1 MFISS
6 ADAQALTEY
15 LEPLAP
21 FMADSN
27 NTEIAVNEPNKVWVE
42 ARDGWKSHDVD
53 LPFKHCMNLARLI
66 ASYNKDD
73 IDEVKPVLSGILP
86 TRERVQVVQAP
97 ACSEG
102 TVSLTIR
109 KFNDL
114 ELSLEELNAQGAF
127 SNVRK
132 ARHGLSE
139 LEERLMGLH
148 NQQRYYEFIQLAVKH
163 HLNIIIGGATG
174 SGKTVLNKS
183 LIQLINPAERVITI
197 EDVHELF
204 MHNFPN
210 KVHLF
215 YKNKAGSDFTSQDA
229 LASCVRMK
237 PDRILLAELRGP
249 ETLDYIE
256 SLNTGHPGSITS
268 IHANSAF
275 DVFSRLVSLI
285 KKSEAG
291 LTLDTDFIRSM
302 CYQTIDVVLFYR
314 NRKLE
319 EVYYEPER
327 KYAA

>member
-1 MFISS
+1 MFTS
-6 ADAQALTEY
+6 ASHARALTEY

-21 FMADSN
+21 FMADPN
-27 NTEIAVNEPNKVWVE
+27 NTEIAVNKPNEVWTE
-42 ARDGWKSHDVD
+42 SRDGWKSHKVD
-53 LPFKHCMNLARLI
+53 LSIKHCEWLGELI

-73 IDEVKPVLSGILP
+73 LDENNPVLSGVLP
-86 TRERVQVVQAP
+86 TKERVQVVRAP
-97 ACSEG
+97 ACPTD

-109 KFNDL
+109 KFSDL
-114 ELSLEELNAQGAF
+114 ELSLEQLNEQGAF

-139 LEERLMGLH
+139 LEEKLVKLH
-148 NQQRYYEFIQLAVKH
+148 NEQRYYEFIQLAVKH

-183 LIQLINPAERVITI
+183 MIQLINPAERIITI

-210 KVHLF
+210 KVHMF
-215 YKNKAGSDFTSQDA
+215 YKNTAGSNFTSRHA

-268 IHANSAF
+268 IHANSAW

-327 KYAA
+327 KYA

>member
-1 MFISS
+1 MFTS
-6 ADAQALTEY
+6 ASHARALTEY
-15 LEPLAP
+15 LEPFAP
-21 FMADSN
+21 FMADPN
-27 NTEIAVNEPNKVWVE
+27 NTEIVVNKPNEVWTE
-42 ARDGWKSHDVD
+42 SRDGWKSHEID
-53 LPFKHCMNLARLI
+53 LSTKHCMWLAELI
-66 ASYNKDD
+66 ASYNKADL
-73 IDEVKPVLSGILP
+73 DENNPVLSGVLP
-86 TRERVQVVQAP
+86 TQERVQVVMAP
-97 ACSEG
+97 ACPKD

-109 KFNDL
+109 KFSDL
-114 ELSLEELNAQGAF
+114 ELSLEQLNEQGAF

-139 LEERLMGLH
+139 LEEHLVKLH
-148 NQQRYYEFIQLAVKH
+148 NEQRYYEFIQLAVKN

-183 LIQLINPAERVITI
+183 MIQLINPAERIITI

-210 KVHLF
+210 KVHMF
-215 YKNKAGSDFTSQDA
+215 YKNAAGSNFTSRDA

-268 IHANSAF
+268 IHANSAW

-302 CYQTIDVVLFYR
+302 CYQTIDVVLFYK

>member
-1 MFISS
+1 MFTSPS
-6 ADAQALTEY
+6 QARALTEY

-21 FMADSN
+21 FMADSG
-27 NTEIAVNEPNKVWVE
+27 NTEIAVNRPNEVWTE
-42 ARDGWKSHDVD
+42 SREGWKCHPVD
-53 LPFKHCMNLARLI
+53 LSAKHCKYLGDLI
-66 ASYNKDD
+66 ASYNMDS
-73 IDEVKPVLSGILP
+73 INENKPVVSGILP
-86 TRERVQVVQAP
+86 TQERVQVVQAP
-97 ACSEG
+97 ACTQG

-114 ELSLEELNAQGAF
+114 ELSLEELNDQGAF
-127 SNVRK
+127 SDVRK
-132 ARHGLSE
+132 ARQGISPI
-139 LEERLMGLH
+139 EEMLLQLH
-148 NQQRYYEFIQLAVKH
+148 NEQRYYEFIKLAVKH

-183 LIQLINPAERVITI
+183 MIQLINPAERIITI

-204 MHNFPN
+204 MRNFPN

-215 YKNKAGSDFTSQDA
+215 YKNKVGSNFTSRDA

-237 PDRILLAELRGP
+237 PDRILLSELRGP

-268 IHANSAF
+268 IHANSAW
-275 DVFSRLVSLI
+275 DVFSRLTSLI

-302 CYQTIDVVLFYR
+302 CYQTIDVVLFYK
-314 NRKLE
+314 NRKLV